1 MAAYETKKQDILD
14 REVLALAELA
24 IGRYG
29 ERAPAYASLQALK
42 ARYQRKLNET
52 EAWQRIAN
60 SVMAILRSEPSW
72 DQRVAHSRAATGGE
86 HEFSRGSA
94 DRAHR
99 DEPHPDAR
107 PVRVPSRAMI

>member
-1 MAAYETKKQDILD
+1 MAAYATKKQDILD

-42 ARYQRKLNET
+42 ARYQRKRNET

-60 SVMAILRSEPSW
+60 SVLAILRSEPSW

-86 HEFSRGSA
+86 HDVTRGSA
-94 DRAHR
+94 ER
-99 DEPHPDAR
+99 EPHPDAR
-107 PVRVPSRAMI
+107 PARVPSRAMI